1 MSRTPFE
8 VADVFRLVEPQL
20 ASLRLSPEQYRV
32 FRAVVSCRT
41 EKLGAHVRRCTTC
54 NHPEQSYNSC
64 WNRHCPKC
72 QGGEAF
78 AWARDRTEDLLPVP
92 YFHVVFTLPSELKQ
106 LTYANKELLY
116 NILYEASSATITDVS
131 RNNLQI
137 TPGFFGVLHTWN
149 QQMQFHPHLHYII
162 PGGGLDTSTKAWRP
176 FSASGK
182 FFLPVRIL
190 SKVFRGKFI
199 EKLKSAYQNN
209 KLYLPESLRHL
220 SDPKA
225 FEHFISRAASKEWVV
240 YAKRPFAGP
249 EVVVKYLA
257 NYTHKVGISNRRL
270 RQITPGS
277 VTFMARTKDSHGKQ
291 NPVTISPQSFVRRFM
306 LHLLPRG
313 FRRIRHFGFLAP
325 HQKEQALATIRR
337 DLNVPAPVSEKP
349 PLNTCPVCRL
359 GTLEMAEL
367 HKPHRWCGIRVV
379 HQPITTI
386 TDSFQPP

>member
-1 MSRTPFE
+1 
-8 VADVFRLVEPQL
+8 
-20 ASLRLSPEQYRV
+20 
-32 FRAVVSCRT
+32 
-41 EKLGAHVRRCTTC
+41 
-54 NHPEQSYNSC
+54 
-64 WNRHCPKC
+64 
-72 QGGEAF
+72 
-78 AWARDRTEDLLPVP
+78 
-92 YFHVVFTLPSELKQ
+92 
-106 LTYANKELLY
+106 
-116 NILYEASSATITDVS
+116 
-131 RNNLQI
+131 
-137 TPGFFGVLHTWN
+137 
-149 QQMQFHPHLHYII
+149 LHYII
-162 PGGGLDTSTKAWRP
+162 PGGGLDTATKAWRP

-199 EKLKSAYQNN
+199 EKLKSAHRNS

-270 RQITPGS
+270 RQVTPDA

-367 HKPHRWCGIRVV
+367 HKPHRWSGTGANYL
-379 HQPITTI
+379 PIPTI
-386 TDSFQPP
+386 TDSLQPP